1 MIITITRTL
10 LIHCEGIKIDTVMT
24 YTHWLCLWPEG
35 SFYYQILTDHT
46 CVRALISNY
55 KLCLMLDV
63 LHTIHVTVTLV
74 FADRRWSQCTDESS
88 HPTMLCGS
96 NYLSIPRIQWW
107 LRWSLINEAPRFWQY
122 ALSDYIGHHQSKW
135 ITRFQWELFTQFT
148 LAANCFCDVIVAGTI
163 VLELWSRLNSVIP
176 YKYKRMKT

>member
-96 NYLSIPRIQWW
+96 NYLSNSPNPVMAQMILNKRSSSVLAIRTFW
-107 LRWSLINEAPRFWQY
+107 LHRSSPVKMNNPFSMGVVYTIYVSCQLLLRRHSRRDNRPWVVVSPE
-122 ALSDYIGHHQSKW
+122 LSD
-135 ITRFQWELFTQFT
+135 T
-148 LAANCFCDVIVAGTI
+148 LQI
-163 VLELWSRLNSVIP
+163 
-176 YKYKRMKT
+176 